1 MFHQKKQR
9 PKARSRK
16 CLIQFEV
23 SESLVKNDIY
33 VDTKL
38 FLEASERK
46 EKGQIEFAAF
56 VLSRSNIS
64 LVSLRTPGKCTMQKL
79 PLNVKKQLCELCWWF
94 WHGVNESARQV
105 LQLNSINPYAFSDT
119 IKNLLARGRGKI
131 RNMTFRPPNYGKTFL
146 LKPLR
151 IIFRAFINPENGK
164 YVWVGAYQAD
174 LIVSQDFRWSSELI
188 YSNVSLLFLEGKN
201 VKLTSPKNQ
210 CNKDVCIN
218 ADIHIFVSNKAKI
231 EHVGKHSTH
240 DNKKHM
246 SFTTEYYKKAKK
258 VQHLVPDA
266 LRN

>member
-1 MFHQKKQR
+1 M
-9 PKARSRK
+9 
-16 CLIQFEV
+16 
-23 SESLVKNDIY
+23 
-33 VDTKL
+33 
-38 FLEASERK
+38 
-46 EKGQIEFAAF
+46 
-56 VLSRSNIS
+56 
-64 LVSLRTPGKCTMQKL
+64 
-79 PLNVKKQLCELCWWF
+79 
-94 WHGVNESARQV
+94 NESARQV

-151 IIFRAFINPENGK
+151 IIFRAFINSANGK

-210 CNKDVCIN
+210 CKNDVCIN

-231 EHVGKHSTH
+231 EYVGKHSTH
-240 DNKKHM
+240 DNKKHIILQ
-246 SFTTEYYKKAKK
+246 EG
-258 VQHLVPDA
+258 
-266 LRN
+266 